1 MAQTWEPLYDEIIDA
16 VTAVTGKHPGYRALH
31 AKGSLLSG
39 EFTPSPEA
47 ATLTTAPHLQG
58 DSSRVTV
65 RFSNGNGD
73 PTVPDATQDGR
84 GIAVKLYLAD
94 GATTDLLAISRST
107 FVVRTPE
114 DFLEFM
120 RARKP
125 DPDTGQPNMEILGA
139 WLGEHPEAQAAVQE
153 QFASKPPVSYAQL
166 AYNSIHAFR
175 FTGPDGTERWVR
187 YRFEPEAG
195 EATLTEEEGA
205 ERQPDYLQTEIL
217 ERVEGGGA
225 AFTLHAV
232 IGADGDDPDDPT
244 VAWPQE
250 RERVELGRLELT
262 RRETERETGDD
273 VLVFDPTRVAPGVQ
287 CSADK
292 ILHARSPAYSA
303 SVARRTA

>member
-1 MAQTWEPLYDEIIDA
+1 MAPTWEPLYDEILDA
-16 VTAVTGKHPGYRALH
+16 VTAVTGKHAGHRALH
-31 AKGSLLSG
+31 AKGTLLAG

-47 ATLTTAPHLQG
+47 ADLTTAPHLQG
-58 DSSRVTV
+58 DSSRATV

-73 PTVPDATQDGR
+73 PTVPDAAQDGR
-84 GIAVKLYLAD
+84 GIAVKLYLD
-94 GATTDLLAISRST
+94 EGATTDLLAISRST
-107 FVVRTPE
+107 FMVRTPE

-125 DPDTGQPNMEILGA
+125 EPDTGEPNLEVLGA
-139 WLGEHPEAQAAVQE
+139 WLGEHPEAQVAVQE

-175 FTGPDGTERWVR
+175 FTAPDGTERWVR

-205 ERQPDYLQTEIL
+205 EREPDYLQAEIL
-217 ERVEGGGA
+217 ERVEKGA
-225 AFTLHAV
+225 AAFALYAV
-232 IGADGDDPDDPT
+232 IGGDDDDPDDPT
-244 VAWPQE
+244 VAWPDE
-250 RERVELGRLELT
+250 RERVQLGRLVIT
-262 RRETERETGDD
+262 GRETQRETGGD
-273 VLVFDPTRVAPGVQ
+273 VLVFDPTRVPPGIE